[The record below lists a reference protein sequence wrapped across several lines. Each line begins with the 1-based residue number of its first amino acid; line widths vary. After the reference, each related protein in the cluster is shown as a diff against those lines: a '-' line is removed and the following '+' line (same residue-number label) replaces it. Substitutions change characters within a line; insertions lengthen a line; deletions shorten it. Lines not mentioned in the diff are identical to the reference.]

1 MIDII
6 KQLQER
12 NPALGAYILVLR
24 PDSRALADPEHL
36 TLEAQT
42 WMGIR
47 TPGARLSRESVLL
60 APYPGGTPA
69 ERIVTVLAFK
79 DAQHLAAFATAWTS
93 DPEPEDEPASA

>member
-47 TPGARLSRESVLL
+47 TPGARLSRDL
-60 APYPGGTPA
+60 G
-69 ERIVTVLAFK
+69 
-79 DAQHLAAFATAWTS
+79 AAGHDLPVFR
-93 DPEPEDEPASA
+93 DDC